1 MCRLYERIHCRFRG
15 CGNKSV
21 RAGKGIRG
29 GIGIMDKKVYEIPE
43 LERIT
48 LVEEDIITASPGA
61 GHTGDPD
68 CLIDFP

>member
-1 MCRLYERIHCRFRG
+1 
-15 CGNKSV
+15 
-21 RAGKGIRG
+21 
-29 GIGIMDKKVYEIPE
+29 MDKKVYEIPE

-61 GHTGDPD
+61 EHTGDPD

>member
-1 MCRLYERIHCRFRG
+1 MLCSKTAMHCTITA
-15 CGNKSV
+15 
-21 RAGKGIRG
+21 RARQRTRRQIKGIG
-29 GIGIMDKKVYEIPE
+29 TMDKKVYEIPE

-61 GHTGDPD
+61 EHTGDPD